1 MSENNRVVWSE
12 GMFLRPQHFQQHD
25 RYLENFARGLSL
37 GVKAYTWGFSRLKL
51 DLNSLAIGKVGL
63 SECSGVFP
71 DGTPFNLPQDDD
83 LPLPLEVPENEKASV
98 VYLALPLK
106 RSDATEVDSESFPD
120 NMARFHLTE
129 RQVRDHNSGADG
141 CYDVQIGTLKP
152 RLMCDSQERSG
163 YVCIGLARIV
173 EVRADKT
180 VVLDEQYIPPAV
192 HCSAAGILG
201 GFARELQGLF
211 HTRGEALAARVAGSG
226 QGGGVAEIADF
237 MLLQMINRYQPL
249 LAHLANAAALHP
261 EEFFQ
266 FCLQMAGELS
276 TFYRPDKR
284 PIVFPDYKHDDLKA
298 SFIPLIDEL
307 RTLLSM
313 VLEQNAVQ
321 LPLAEVKPGVYVA
334 KRPDL
339 RLLEGAIFV
348 LAAKAQV
355 SSELIR
361 SHFPPQVKIG
371 PVEDIQQLVRAA
383 LPGISIQT
391 LPVAPRQIPYHAG
404 YSYFELNKQSELW
417 AKMSASGGFAIH
429 IGGSFPELELE
440 FWAIRK
446 G

>member
-25 RYLENFARGLSL
+25 RYLESFARGLSL
-37 GVKAYTWGFSRLKL
+37 GIKAYTWGFSRLKL

-129 RQVRDHNSGADG
+129 RQVRDHNSGADA
-141 CYDVQIGTLKP
+141 CYDVQIGALKP

-163 YVCIGLARIV
+163 YVCIGVARIV

-180 VVLDEQYIPPAV
+180 VVLDEHYIPPAV

-249 LAHLANAAALHP
+249 LAHLANAATLHP

-284 PIVFPDYKHDDLKA
+284 PIAFPDYKHDDLKA
-298 SFIPLIDEL
+298 SFIPLVDEL

>member
-1 MSENNRVVWSE
+1 MSENNRVIWSE

-25 RYLENFARGLSL
+25 RFFESLMRGMTLETRAH
-37 GVKAYTWGFSRLKL
+37 AWGFSRLKL
-51 DLNSLAIGKVGL
+51 DLSCLAIGKLGVM
-63 SECSGVFP
+63 ECSGVFQ
-71 DGTPFNLPQDDD
+71 DGTPFDLPQDDP
-83 LPLPLEVPENEKASV
+83 LPLPLDVPETEKASV
-98 VYLALPLK
+98 VYLALPL
-106 RSDATEVDSESFPD
+106 RRPDSSEVDSESYPD
-120 NMARFHLTE
+120 NMARFRLGE

-141 CYDVQIGTLKP
+141 CYDVQIGELKP

-163 YVCIGLARIV
+163 YVCLGVARVV

-180 VVLDEQYIPPAV
+180 VILDEQYIPPAL
-192 HCSAAGILG
+192 HCACAGMLG
-201 GFARELQGLF
+201 GFSKELQGLF

-249 LAHLANAAALHP
+249 LAHLADTARLHP
-261 EEFFQ
+261 ESFFQ
-266 FCLQMAGELS
+266 LCLQLAGELS
-276 TFYRPDKR
+276 TFYRPGKR
-284 PIVFPDYKHDDLKA
+284 PMGFPHYQHDNLKL
-298 SFIPLIDEL
+298 SFLPLMEEL
-307 RTLLSM
+307 RSLLSM

-334 KRPDL
+334 KRPDVT
-339 RLLEGAIFV
+339 LLDGAIFV

-361 SHFPPQVKIG
+361 SHFPPQLKIG
-371 PVEDIQQLVRAA
+371 PVEDIQQLVRSA
-383 LPGISIQT
+383 LPGINIQA

-417 AKMSASGGFAIH
+417 SKMSSSGGFAIH

>member
-25 RYLENFARGLSL
+25 RYFENLLRGLSQ
-37 GVKAYTWGFSRLKL
+37 GVRAYAWGFSRLKL
-51 DLNSLAIGKVGL
+51 DQTCLAIGKLGL
-63 SECSGVFP
+63 TECSGVFP
-71 DGTPFNLPQDDD
+71 DGTPFDLPQDDD

-98 VYLALPLK
+98 VYLALPLR
-106 RSDATEVDSESFPD
+106 RSDANEVDSESYPD
-120 NMARFHLTE
+120 NMARYRLSE
-129 RQVRDHNSGADG
+129 RQVRDNNSGADG
-141 CYDVQIGTLKP
+141 RYDVQIGALKP

-163 YVCIGLARIV
+163 YVCLGVARII
-173 EVRADKT
+173 EMRADKS
-180 VVLDEQYIPPAV
+180 VILDENYIPPAV
-192 HCSAAGILG
+192 HCASAGILG
-201 GFARELQGLF
+201 GFVRELQGLF

-226 QGGGVAEIADF
+226 QGSGVAEIADF

-249 LAHLANAAALHP
+249 LAHLAHAATLHP
-261 EEFFQ
+261 EELFQ
-266 FCLQMAGELS
+266 WCLQIAGELS
-276 TFYRPDKR
+276 TFYRPGKR
-284 PIVFPDYKHDDLKA
+284 PLAFPDYRHDDLKA
-298 SFIPLIDEL
+298 SFMPLIDEL
-307 RTLLSM
+307 RGLLSM

-334 KRPDL
+334 KRPEL
-339 RLLEGAIFV
+339 NLLEGAIFV

-371 PVEDIQQLVRAA
+371 PVEDIQQLVRSA
-383 LPGISIQT
+383 LPGINIQA

-417 AKMSASGGFAIH
+417 SKMAVSGGFAIH

>member
-1 MSENNRVVWSE
+1 MSDNNRVIWSE

-25 RYLENFARGLSL
+25 RYIESLVQGLSQR
-37 GVKAYTWGFSRLKL
+37 VRAYAWGYSRLKL
-51 DLNSLAIGKVGL
+51 DRAGLAIGKLGL
-63 SECSGVFP
+63 SECCGIFP

-83 LPLPLEVPENEKASV
+83 LPLPLDVPENEKASV
-98 VYLALPLK
+98 VYLALPL
-106 RSDATEVDSESFPD
+106 RRPNSTEVDSESYPD
-120 NMARFHLTE
+120 NMARYRLDE

-141 CYDVQIGTLKP
+141 RYDVQIGALKP
-152 RLMCDSQERSG
+152 RLMCDSQERTG
-163 YVCIGLARIV
+163 YVCLGVARIV

-180 VVLDEQYIPPAV
+180 VILDEHYIPPAV
-192 HCSAAGILG
+192 HCASAGLLG
-201 GFARELQGLF
+201 GFIRELQGLL
-211 HTRGEALAARVAGSG
+211 HTRGEALAVRVAGSG
-226 QGGGVAEIADF
+226 QGGVAEVADF
-237 MLLQMINRYQPL
+237 MLLQMINRYQPV
-249 LAHLANAAALHP
+249 LAHLAAAATLHP
-261 EEFFQ
+261 EDFFQ
-266 FCLQMAGELS
+266 LCLQLAGELA
-276 TFYRPDKR
+276 TFYRPGKR
-284 PIVFPDYKHDDLKA
+284 PIVFRDYKHDDLRF

-307 RTLLSM
+307 RGLLSM

-321 LPLAEVKPGVYVA
+321 LPLAEAKPGVYVA
-334 KRPDL
+334 KRPEVS
-339 RLLEGAIFV
+339 LLDGAIFV

-383 LPGISIQT
+383 LPGIAIQV
-391 LPVAPRQIPYHAG
+391 LPVAPRQLPYHAG

-429 IGGSFPELELE
+429 IGGSFPGLELE